1 MTRLFKRNTKRNTY
15 LLDGVWK
22 FKLDPEKVGL
32 VEKWFEN
39 FPEDTVDMIIPSCW
53 NNELGLYDYEGLAW
67 YKTTFKTTKE
77 NINLQFHGITG
88 LCDVYLDGK
97 LIGNHYGGFTGFSI
111 TLNNINLG
119 AHTLII
125 TVNNTHDSLNTIPL
139 SRVDWFHYG
148 GITRS
153 VEIMELDDSW
163 IKDYRIAYSLNS
175 DYTAAVLNISVDF
188 QTFEGLDFNKNF
200 NIYMNDKLIY
210 AETLDI
216 KEKSSYSLKPIHLEN
231 LLLWDTE
238 NPNLYTMRLEI
249 DNDDVIDRIGFRDV
263 TIEDKQLKLNGK
275 ALYLKGVNRHE
286 DHPDWGFALPLKLM
300 KKDIDIIKNLGCN
313 TIRGSHYPNAP
324 IFLDYLDEQG
334 ILFWEEIP
342 MWGYPEEPLKNPLIL
357 ERGLMMHEEM
367 VKRDY
372 HHPAIILWGMHNEVD
387 TRTQAAFT
395 ITKAFADKVR
405 ILDNTRPLTYAT
417 MFPLD
422 DICYPLV
429 DIVSV
434 NKYFGWY
441 EGDIKGW
448 ESFLIKLKDKLKN
461 DNLEHMPII
470 MSEFGAGAIYGDN
483 TFESPKWTENYQ
495 EKYLSYTLNLF
506 YKDKDI
512 IGTYIW
518 QYCDIRTAKELEMGR
533 PRSFNNKGIVNEYR
547 KPKLAYWTVQK
558 IYQAIKDKK
567 F

>member
-1 MTRLFKRNTKRNTY
+1 MTRLFKRYTKRNTY

-22 FKLDPEKVGL
+22 FKPDPEKVGL
-32 VEKWFEN
+32 AEKWFEN

-67 YKTTFKTTKE
+67 YKTTFKTTKV
-77 NINLQFHGITG
+77 NINLQFHGVTG

-97 LIGNHYGGFTGFSI
+97 LIGNHYGGFTGFNI
-111 TLNNINLG
+111 TLNNISLG
-119 AHTLII
+119 SHTLII
-125 TVNNTHDSLNTIPL
+125 AVNNTHDSLNTIPL

-153 VEIMELDDSW
+153 VEIMELEDSW
-163 IKDYRIAYSLNS
+163 IKDYRIAYNLNS

-188 QTFEGLDFNKNF
+188 QTFEGLDCNKNF

-210 AETLDI
+210 TETLDI

-238 NPNLYTMRLEI
+238 NPNLYTIRLEI
-249 DNDDVIDRIGFRDV
+249 DNDDVIDRIGFRDIA
-263 TIEDKQLKLNGK
+263 IEDKQLRLNGK

-395 ITKAFADKVR
+395 ITKAFAEKVR
-405 ILDNTRPLTYAT
+405 ALDNTRPLTYAT

-495 EKYLSYTLNLF
+495 EKYLAYTLNLF

-558 IYQAIKDKK
+558 IYQSIKDKK